1 MNFEKFTVICVCLF
15 LVSCARG
22 PDLAEWDPTSENA
35 TQLED
40 LTESDATDGQPSS
53 LGGGE
58 ILFSSDRQENMDVWS
73 TDLSGGGSRQ
83 LTNYSGPDRYPSPH
97 PDGRRYTFL
106 SDRGGNI
113 AYYLGDK
120 EKPLSTRLT
129 EVAEPNYLGF
139 SPGRISPDSSRMAYA
154 SGRHVWTYD
163 LSTNRGTQLVTGHQ
177 PAWYPSSEKIIF
189 IRRSEG
195 DEGVRTAIWSMNVD
209 GTGLTE
215 VVSSNERAIFLH
227 PTVSPEGERIAY
239 VKATLEQ
246 GDVSLSTDDD
256 EEEERSNTIG
266 SGDQFENLDI
276 FVSDVDGTNRV
287 RLTTHPL
294 PDIQPDW
301 IDESRI
307 AFTSERP
314 KSTDIEDRNWN
325 VWVLSI

>member
-1 MNFEKFTVICVCLF
+1 
-15 LVSCARG
+15 
-22 PDLAEWDPTSENA
+22 
-35 TQLED
+35 
-40 LTESDATDGQPSS
+40 
-53 LGGGE
+53 
-58 ILFSSDRQENMDVWS
+58 
-73 TDLSGGGSRQ
+73 
-83 LTNYSGPDRYPSPH
+83 
-97 PDGRRYTFL
+97 
-106 SDRGGNI
+106 
-113 AYYLGDK
+113 
-120 EKPLSTRLT
+120 
-129 EVAEPNYLGF
+129 
-139 SPGRISPDSSRMAYA
+139 
-154 SGRHVWTYD
+154 
-163 LSTNRGTQLVTGHQ
+163 
-177 PAWYPSSEKIIF
+177 
-189 IRRSEG
+189 
-195 DEGVRTAIWSMNVD
+195 MNVD